1 MAIYTG
7 QVTVGTTPTAIDGAD
22 RNPMRIIIHNMD
34 NTKALYIGTNDVST
48 TTGLEV
54 DKHGMIEITLNPNET
69 IYAITDIG
77 TVQMSYFK
85 QVY

>member
-7 QVTVGTTPTAIDGAD
+7 QVLVGNTPTAIDGAD

-34 NTKALYIGTNDVST
+34 NTSTLFIGARDVSI
-48 TTGLEV
+48 TTGLEI
-54 DKHGMIEITLNPNET
+54 DKHGMVELTLNPNET
-69 IYAITDIG
+69 VYGISASG
-77 TVQMSYFK
+77 TVQLSYFK